1 MVMKQDY
8 PISKVLSNS
17 IYENRL
23 KSSTQKTNVDE
34 SFWYGLAGAP
44 MKTSISFNNS
54 WEDNDIGTKRKIVL
68 LLEENGFDK
77 NDKLKINSLY
87 FNLIISLDETYQEGN
102 GKNFHKNDINFTIIP
117 DISPIYT
124 SILNVEYP
132 GRASKV
138 SFSLHINYDY
148 YIYDSVYGS
157 FWHRNLTKS
166 SLCANFNTND
176 PPTISNP
183 LDLDFNEGNIPIDA
197 NILWNINDNND
208 NLLSYEI
215 YQNDYVVKKGNCLHT
230 NSIEMS
236 IDQDLKS
243 GTYKYKLLVKDDLG
257 SIRTDTVLVKIF
269 LSISFG
275 EIEFFLLFT
284 IVSIGISVVLRSR
297 EKNVITEGT

>member
-1 MVMKQDY
+1 M
-8 PISKVLSNS
+8 SNS
-17 IYENRL
+17 IQKKGL
-23 KSSTQKTNVDE
+23 KSSTQKTKVDQ

-44 MKTSISFNNS
+44 MKTSITFNNS

-87 FNLIISLDETYQEGN
+87 FSLIISLDETYQEGN
-102 GKNFHKNDINFTIIP
+102 GKTFHKNDINFTIIP

-124 SILNVEYP
+124 TILNVEYS
-132 GRASKV
+132 GRASEM
-138 SFSLHINYDY
+138 SFCLDINYDY
-148 YIYDSVYGS
+148 YIHDPVYDS

-236 IDQDLKS
+236 IDQDLKP

-257 SIRTDTVLVKIF
+257 STCTDTVIVKIF
-269 LSISFG
+269 LSISSG
-275 EIEFFLLFT
+275 KIEFFLLFT
-284 IVSIGISVVLRSR
+284 CIFIGISFIFRSK
-297 EKNVITEGT
+297 EKNVIT